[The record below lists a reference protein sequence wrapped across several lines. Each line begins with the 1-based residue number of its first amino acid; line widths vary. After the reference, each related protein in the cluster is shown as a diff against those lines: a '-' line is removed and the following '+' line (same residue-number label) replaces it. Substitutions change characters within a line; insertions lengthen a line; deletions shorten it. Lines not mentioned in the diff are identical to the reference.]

1 MKIVIAGFGVEGQS
15 NLRYFRDKFPEA
27 DFLVA
32 DEREKVDNLPENAA
46 YQTGFSNLEDADL
59 IVRSPSISPEKIK
72 TNGKIWSSTNEFFAN
87 CPATIIG
94 VTGTKGKGTTCSFIS
109 SILCAAGKTVH
120 LVGNIGVPALDILPK
135 IEENDIVVYELS
147 SFQLWDLQK
156 SPHVAVVLMIE
167 PDHLNVHADFN
178 DYLAAKANITK
189 SQTADDYVVYN
200 SQNEFSKVI
209 ANASLAQKKEY
220 PSVLSDDIISTIRLP
235 GKHNIDN
242 ACAAIAAVKSILP
255 NVSDD
260 EIKKGLSEFTGLPHR
275 LKFVA
280 EKYGVKYYDD
290 SISTTPGSAIAALKA
305 FAEPKILILGGSDKG
320 ADYSELAKE
329 IARQNVRLIIINGA
343 NADEIGEV
351 LREEKIDCEIV
362 QLNMAGMKEVAKLAK
377 NKAQSGDVV
386 ILSPA
391 AASFDMFKS
400 YSDRGEQFV
409 AAVEEL

>member
-15 NLRYFRDKFPEA
+15 NLRYFREKFPEA

-32 DEREKVDNLPENAA
+32 DEREKVDNLPENVA
-46 YQTGFSNLEDADL
+46 YQMGFSGLENADL
-59 IVRSPSISPEKIK
+59 IVRSPSLPPKKIK
-72 TNGKIWSSTNEFFAN
+72 TSGRIWSATNEFFAN

-109 SILCAAGKTVH
+109 SILRAAGKTVH

-135 IEENDIVVYELS
+135 IEKNDIVVYELS

-200 SQNEFSKVI
+200 SQNEFSSSI
-209 ANASLAQKKEY
+209 ADASLAQKKEY
-220 PSVLSDDIISTIRLP
+220 PFALSDDIISAIRLP
-235 GKHNIDN
+235 GKHNVDN

-290 SISTTPGSAIAALKA
+290 STPGSAIAALKA
-305 FAEPKILILGGSDKG
+305 FVEPKILILGGSDKG

-343 NADEIGEV
+343 NADEIREV
-351 LREEKIDCEIV
+351 LREEEIDCEIV
-362 QLNMAGMKEVAKLAK
+362 QLDMAGMKEVAKLAK

-409 AAVEEL
+409 ATVEEL